1 MFVSKSQFIKA
12 LKAGGDGKS
21 VSPVREPP
29 GLPVGW
35 GLERTGDR
43 DRLLAGFLH
52 MEANVSPF
60 FCCLFPY
67 SS

>member
-21 VSPVREPP
+21 VSPVHEPP

-35 GLERTGDR
+35 GLENTGDR
-43 DRLLAGFLH
+43 DRLPAGLLH
-52 MEANVSPF
+52 MEANF
-60 FCCLFPY
+60 
-67 SS
+67 